1 MRHSFFLLFFRY
13 HLASVLHST
22 YLWAYHVHW
31 TLEFMTEAFI
41 WNRTIRVKY
50 TVLKNWKGELLKNW
64 NGTDAI
70 EVTSFR
76 ASLWESFS
84 QLNWITFVNSTGEE
98 KTNFFL
104 NNFRFR
110 KQKNP
115 EQAWRINLHQLWIHE
130 FNFPQQKNYRI
141 NWISKFLSRFKTW
154 TELIPEHFY
163 IFFDK
168 IQWKIYLN
176 LLGQCTLKQFSIFF

>member
-98 KTNFFL
+98 KTNFF
-104 NNFRFR
+104 
-110 KQKNP
+110 
-115 EQAWRINLHQLWIHE
+115 WIISAFVNKKIQNRHE
-130 FNFPQQKNYRI
+130 ELICISCGFMNSIFPNK
-141 NWISKFLSRFKTW
+141 KT
-154 TELIPEHFY
+154 TELIEFQNFY
-163 IFFDK
+163 LD
-168 IQWKIYLN
+168 
-176 LLGQCTLKQFSIFF
+176 LKREPN